1 MIATRPA
8 GFWIRGVALL
18 IDVAVFYLVHVSLR
32 FAAGRVWGP
41 AVESETAVL
50 PAVSLFTLLF
60 TSLYTS
66 VLHALAGQTLGKLAT
81 GVRVVNVDG
90 GPLTFGTALLRYL
103 GYFLSFLPFGFGFV
117 VAALRK
123 DKRALHDLLAGTR
136 VERLA
141 PARTAAPS
149 RAVDPLLPRY

>member
-1 MIATRPA
+1 MNATAPA

-18 IDVAVFYLVHVSLR
+18 IDVAIVYLVHVSLR
-32 FAAGRVWGP
+32 WVAGRVWGA
-41 AVESETAVL
+41 AVESEAGVL

-90 GPLTFGTALLRYL
+90 GPLTFGAALLRYL
-103 GYFLSFLPFGFGFV
+103 GYFLSLAPLGFGFV
-117 VAALRK
+117 VGGLRK

-141 PARTAAPS
+141 PARVATPS
-149 RAVDPLLPRY
+149 RAVDPLPPRY